1 MFKLSVELLPI
12 GGICVINV
20 NLNVTEYF
28 EELGGLCQ
36 KCEKK
41 KWKRSI
47 RYKFDVIEY
56 DGGNF
61 WMKQNIRI

>member
-41 KWKRSI
+41 NENEVLDINLMS
-47 RYKFDVIEY
+47 
-56 DGGNF
+56 
-61 WMKQNIRI
+61 